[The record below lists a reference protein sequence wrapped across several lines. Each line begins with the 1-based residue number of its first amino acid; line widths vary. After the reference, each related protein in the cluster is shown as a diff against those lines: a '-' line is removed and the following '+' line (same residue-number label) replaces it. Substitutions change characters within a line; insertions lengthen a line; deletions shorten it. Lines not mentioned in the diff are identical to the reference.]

1 MIGDIINHLL
11 ADSNITALVGTRI
24 FPVQLNQDE
33 TLPPIMITINDVEAN
48 PTKTA
53 ASTDDFVELDLTT
66 YAKSAL
72 EAFTIAELIRTRLD
86 HFSGTMGSSTFQG
99 IRFERLNMNHF
110 AGDSTY
116 MCASEFQAHQR
127 R

>member
-11 ADSNITALVGTRI
+11 ADSRITEYVGTRI
-24 FPVQLNQDE
+24 FPVQLNQE
-33 TLPPIMITINDVEAN
+33 EALPAIMITINDVEAN

-72 EAFTIAELIRTRLD
+72 DAFTIAELIRTSLD
-86 HFSGTMGSSTFQG
+86 NFSGTLGSTTIQSF
-99 IRFERLNMNHF
+99 RFESLNLYHF
-110 AGDSTY
+110 ANDGLFI
-116 MCASEFQAHQR
+116 CGSEFMAHVKR
-127 R
+127 